1 MQIRKSFGAALA
13 LLVML
18 GVQGCSSTN
27 YSNTAQGKK
36 NSNATEVSDTTLSME
51 NIYQNNYFKSER
63 SPYFRWLDDGSGYTI
78 LEPRTST
85 PEGASGDG
93 AAGQSVHEDA
103 NEGSIEGN
111 DIVFYKVDGTGRK
124 VLVTFE
130 ELIPEGNSAPIAI
143 DDYIWSNDGKWALIY
158 TNSRKV
164 WRSRSR
170 GDYFLLNLEDKSLRQ
185 LGPESVLEAWAAKA
199 ANDDAE
205 DQADEARLMFAKFSP
220 DSSKVA
226 YVFRNN
232 IYYQNIN
239 EATSQQ
245 KAGLSKNVIALTK
258 DGNDIIINGNFD
270 WVYEEEL
277 AIRDGFRW
285 SPDSQ
290 KIGYWQLDTSGVK
303 DFIMINNTDSL
314 YPTLTKFPY
323 PKAGEMNSAVR
334 VGVVHLD
341 NQNTQWLALEGDNRD
356 RYIPR
361 INWAN
366 GNELLVQDVNRPQ
379 QLNRLWLFNLEKNEF
394 EQVYTDG
401 DEAFIGWYYEAEF
414 INGGNDFLWHSEKDG
429 WRHLYRVSKDGKT
442 EIDLT
447 PGDFD
452 VISTLAFNEDKNVV
466 YFMAS
471 PENQGQRYLY
481 RASLDGSS
489 KPERVTPREFDG
501 NNRYTMS
508 KDTSN
513 AMHSHSDFTTPTT
526 SRTINVADHS
536 TIKVLTENL
545 ELKEKLSNANL
556 PNHEF
561 VQVSAQDG
569 TVLDAYIMTPK
580 NLDKNKKYPT
590 IFYVYGEPAG
600 STVQDSY
607 GGAGFLLR
615 SLLVQEGFI
624 VVSVDNRG
632 TRSPK
637 GRDWRKSIYK
647 KIGGITV
654 QDQAD
659 ALDELASRY
668 AFIDTAR
675 IGVYGHSG
683 GGSSTLNML
692 FKHGD
697 KFHAGVAIAPVPD
710 IALYDTIYQERYSGN
725 PNTDPE
731 SYFNTSSVNFVEG
744 FVGKL
749 LLIHGTGDDNVH
761 YQGSERLINEL
772 VKHNKPFEFMAY
784 PNRAHGIRAGKNT
797 LIHRQSMLVEFFK
810 RHLEVNK

>member
-1 MQIRKSFGAALA
+1 MKMRHLFGAAGSILM
-13 LLVML
+13 LLGL
-18 GVQGCSSTN
+18 QGCNSTSSSHSALTQKE
-27 YSNTAQGKK
+27 TG
-36 NSNATEVSDTTLSME
+36 EETTLTME
-51 NIYQNNYFKSER
+51 NIYQNDYFQSER
-63 SPYFRWLDDGSGYTI
+63 SPYFRWLDDGSGYTV
-78 LEPRTST
+78 LEPRTS
-85 PEGASGDG
+85 ESNENASDG
-93 AAGQSVHEDA
+93 SAAQGVHEDA
-103 NEGSIEGN
+103 SAQSIEGN
-111 DIVFYKVDGTGRK
+111 DIVFYQVDGSGRK
-124 VLVTFE
+124 VLITFE
-130 ELIPEGNSAPIAI
+130 ELIPEGNTNPISI
-143 DDYIWSNDGKWALIY
+143 DDYMWSNDGKWALIY

-170 GDYFLLNLEDKSLRQ
+170 GDYFLLNLEDKTLTQ
-185 LGPESVLEAWAAKA
+185 LGPEPVLAAWNAKI
-199 ANDDAE
+199 NAE
-205 DQADEARLMFAKFSP
+205 DTKEDVEDQPEEARLMFAKFSP
-220 DSSKVA
+220 DSNKVA

-232 IYYQNIN
+232 IYFQTITPSTGDN
-239 EATSQQ
+239 TG
-245 KAGLSKNVIALTK
+245 GLSKEVTALTT
-258 DGNDIIINGNFD
+258 DGDEIIINGNFD

-277 AIRDGFRW
+277 AIADGFRW
-285 SPDSQ
+285 SPDSK

-303 DFIMINNTDSL
+303 EFIMINNTDSL

-323 PKAGEMNSAVR
+323 PKAGEMNSSVR

-341 NQNTQWLALEGDNRD
+341 SQQTQWLALEGDNRD

-366 GNELLVQDVNRPQ
+366 GNELLVQDVDRPQ
-379 QLNRLWLFNLEKNEF
+379 QNNRLWLFNLAENSF
-394 EQVYTDG
+394 EQVFADG

-414 INGGNDFLWHSEKDG
+414 INGGKDFLWHSEKDG

-442 EIDLT
+442 VVDLT
-447 PGDFD
+447 PGNFD
-452 VISTLAFNEDKNVV
+452 VISMLAFNESKNVV

-481 RASLDGSS
+481 RASLDGSTT
-489 KPERVTPREFDG
+489 PERVTPSKFDG
-501 NNRYTMS
+501 NNRYYMS

-513 AMHSHSDFTTPTT
+513 AMHTHSAFSTPST

-536 TIKVLTENL
+536 TIKVLTENT
-545 ELKEKLSNANL
+545 ELKQKLASTNL

-561 VQVSAQDG
+561 IQVSAQDG

-580 NLDKNKKYPT
+580 NLDKSKKYPT
-590 IFYVYGEPAG
+590 VFYVYGEPAG
-600 STVQDSY
+600 STVQDVY
-607 GGAGFLLR
+607 GGSRFLFNA
-615 SLLVQEGFI
+615 LLVQEGFI

-668 AFIDTAR
+668 SFIDTSR
-675 IGVYGHSG
+675 IGVFGHSG

-710 IALYDTIYQERYSGN
+710 IRLYDTIYQERYSGN
-725 PNTDPE
+725 PHTDPE
-731 SYFNTSSVNFVEG
+731 SYYNTSSVNFVEG

-761 YQGSERLINEL
+761 YQGSEKLINEL
-772 VKHNKPFEFMAY
+772 VKQNKPFEFMAY
-784 PNRAHGIRAGKNT
+784 PNRAHGIRAGENT
-797 LIHRQSMLVEFFK
+797 LIHRQSLLLEFFK
-810 RHLEVNK
+810 RHLEVKK